1 MDELI
6 FSTKIKTLF
15 ITEYFNNHKNKDAE
29 ASLFLG
35 FFKRVNGSIYLKNAA
50 QCVAQ
55 LKW

>member
-15 ITEYFNNHKNKDAE
+15 ITEYFNNHKKRMPKHP
-29 ASLFLG
+29 FLG
-35 FFKRVNGSIYLKNAA
+35 LFKRVNGSIYLKNAA
-50 QCVAQ
+50 QCAAQ